1 MNRRTFITALLA
13 LFTIMVQAQTTVKG
27 QVVNERGE
35 SIEYVSIGIEEDSV
49 GVISDARGHF
59 TLTIPA
65 GRRDELVFTHVSYQT
80 ATIPYTTYADGR
92 ELTVTL
98 KDKVIELAEVVVGK
112 KNKSHTLSGKSWI
125 RTSTAGFEGDCKG
138 EIEWGP
144 VFKNRKDYL
153 LTDIV
158 VAIDK
163 CEYEECLL
171 SFNCYEVQDKQFINV
186 LNKPIYQRVTPADN
200 GKQLS
205 VSPAE
210 SVVLKGKKKYCVT
223 ISVVDIKGRSSESHP
238 SSLEDGR
245 VATELGKSKGKGRL
259 VFPANFKSSYAR
271 HKVKGK
277 MKKFPVCPMIIVK
290 GYEVE

>member
-1 MNRRTFITALLA
+1 MKQLRFKFLA
-13 LFTIMVQAQTTVKG
+13 FAVFLSLAVQAQTTVRG
-27 QVVNERGE
+27 QVVNERSE
-35 SIEYVSIGIEEDSV
+35 SIEYVSIGIEGDSV
-49 GVISDARGHF
+49 GVISDAQGHF

-65 GRRDELVFTHVSYQT
+65 GRRDELAFTHVSYQT
-80 ATIPYTTYADGR
+80 ATIPFTTYADGR

-98 KDKVIELAEVVVGK
+98 RDKVIELAEVVVGK

-223 ISVVDIKGRSSESHP
+223 ISVVDITG
-238 SSLEDGR
+238 
-245 VATELGKSKGKGRL
+245 KGKL
-259 VFPANFKSSYAR
+259 SFPANFKSSYAR
-271 HKVKGK
+271 HKVKGRMRK
-277 MKKFPVCPMIIVK
+277 IPGCPMIIVK
-290 GYEVE
+290 GHEVSH

>member
-1 MNRRTFITALLA
+1 MKQLKLVFAILA
-13 LFTIMVQAQTTVKG
+13 VVASVKGFAQTTVTG
-27 QVVNERGE
+27 HIVNEQGE
-35 SIEYVSIGIEEDSV
+35 TVEYVSIGIEEDSV
-49 GVISDARGHF
+49 GVISDAQGHF

-65 GRRDELVFTHVSYQT
+65 GRRDELTFTHVSYKT
-80 ATIPYTTYADGR
+80 ATIPYATYADGK

-98 KDKVIELAEVVVGK
+98 RDKVVELAEVVVGK
-112 KNKSHTLSGKSWI
+112 KSKPHTLSGKSWI

-153 LTDIV
+153 LTDIMV
-158 VAIDK
+158 SIDK

-171 SFNCYEVQDKQFINV
+171 SFNCYEVRGKNFINM
-186 LNKPIYQRVTPADN
+186 LNRPIYQRVTPADN
-200 GKQLS
+200 GKLLS

-223 ISVVDIKGRSSESHP
+223 ISVVDIKG
-238 SSLEDGR
+238 
-245 VATELGKSKGKGRL
+245 KGRL
-259 VFPANFKSSYAR
+259 SFPANFKSSYAR

-277 MKKFPVCPMIIVK
+277 MRKIPGCPMIIVK

>member
-1 MNRRTFITALLA
+1 MMKRLRLVLVILA
-13 LFTIMVQAQTTVKG
+13 VVASAKGFAQTTIRGHVI
-27 QVVNERGE
+27 NERGE

-49 GVISDARGHF
+49 GVISDAQGHF

-65 GRRDELVFTHVSYQT
+65 GRRDELAFTHVSYQT

-98 KDKVIELAEVVVGK
+98 KNKVIELAEVVVGK
-112 KNKSHTLSGKSWI
+112 KNKPHTLSGKSWI
-125 RTSTAGFEGDCKG
+125 RTSTAGFRGNCK
-138 EIEWGP
+138 
-144 VFKNRKDYL
+144 
-153 LTDIV
+153 LTDIMV
-158 VAIDK
+158 SIDK

-171 SFNCYEVQDKQFINV
+171 SFNCYEVRDKKFVNV

-210 SVVLKGKKKYCVT
+210 SVVLKDKKKYCVT
-223 ISVVDIKGRSSESHP
+223 ISVVDI
-238 SSLEDGR
+238 
-245 VATELGKSKGKGRL
+245 KGKGRL

-277 MKKFPVCPMIIVK
+277 MRKIPGCPMIVVK